1 MISTPPEAANTQKAM
16 VDKMEDKADD
26 AREACKEGVQGNGDP
41 CFLNL
46 CSRGT

>member
-26 AREACKEGVQGNGDP
+26 AREACKETVIP
-41 CFLNL
+41 AFLIYVHGEL
-46 CSRGT
+46 ER